1 MKAVMAKTDQEVLR
15 RQDSFLELPDVM
27 RRANKTLKASI
38 KLIGLRLPKASG
50 VKRITV
56 EGFPPSRL
64 HNAVIVTAPGMS
76 VGHGHHSVDDATLG
90 ARARLTPTTPMSRR
104 HQMRHQQRL
113 GQLQLQ
119 QHQQPPPPPPQQ
131 QQPATNPNS
140 CAPSPTRSEEQA
152 AAKARGSQADE
163 VAAAAAAGQG
173 GPGCCRAASAWD
185 EEKSDRGRGPADTA
199 PGAPEACSHCACACR
214 ADEVWAA
221 YRTLRKRYQALKSHA
236 DKEELRVSAEEQC
249 REMQS
254 ELGRQRVKMEAEF
267 DEKRSKMNEDLVK
280 IVSEIHA
287 ELYGNRGNGVPAAA
301 GRGHKEAEAGTE
313 GLGITQVDLQSLRDV
328 VQASFKESQA
338 VKKESSALREKV
350 AIGEECLHDA
360 LQESLS
366 LREEIARR
374 KQHGEVLLARIRFLQ
389 GQASAHVQNSAKRR
403 EGDPRSPA
411 DSTCD
416 SDSHSE
422 PISRPRNMGSRRR
435 HASDTH
441 RRRQQEPPPD
451 TDTDM
456 DTDSDESDD
465 STVHHYIR
473 PAPFTRRFSSNSY
486 DEDGYMSPPSLE
498 RARARPRP
506 GGATGRH
513 PPSQGARPGGAV
525 GRYAPP
531 QATQEASWGGG
542 RHGSTHLEREHEDLT
557 HEVYELSA
565 RLASSRTKTTTSY
578 SAAAAA
584 PAAAAPAAAAASLD
598 PFDFERRHLDGGASF
613 GTSAAASDGSAG
625 HWHRRRSQPEE
636 SVTVRAVDRVARTT
650 ATWRASRGGAHFSG
664 SSSDHPGGDWGPVP
678 RSRARAHARRPL
690 VASGS
695 GARSSSVS
703 GAFAYESDGGSW
715 QLVGPPKRHSRA
727 ADELPGHRRQ
737 QRRRREPEGVS
748 SSFEGRSV
756 VRGGGGDRGT
766 STAVSRTRT
775 LGTTANA
782 ILVAFGRSSSLPRTG
797 WQRVRYR

>member
-1 MKAVMAKTDQEVLR
+1 
-15 RQDSFLELPDVM
+15 M

-38 KLIGLRLPKASG
+38 KLIGLRLPKASE

-64 HNAVIVTAPGMS
+64 HNAVIVTAP
-76 VGHGHHSVDDATLG
+76 
-90 ARARLTPTTPMSRR
+90 
-104 HQMRHQQRL
+104 
-113 GQLQLQ
+113 
-119 QHQQPPPPPPQQ
+119 
-131 QQPATNPNS
+131 
-140 CAPSPTRSEEQA
+140 EEQA
-152 AAKARGSQADE
+152 AAKARGSQAGE

-173 GPGCCRAASAWD
+173 GPGCCRTASAWD

-199 PGAPEACSHCACACR
+199 PGAPEACSRCACACR

-221 YRTLRKRYQALKSHA
+221 YRTLRKRYHALKSQA

-267 DEKRSKMNEDLVK
+267 DEKKSKMNKDLVN
-280 IVSEIHA
+280 IVSEIHT
-287 ELYGNRGNGVPAAA
+287 ELYGNRGNVGPAAA

-338 VKKESSALREKV
+338 VKKESAALREKV

-389 GQASAHVQNSAKRR
+389 GQTSAHVKNSAKRR

-411 DSTCD
+411 VFTYD

-451 TDTDM
+451 TDTDI
-456 DTDSDESDD
+456 DTDSDESDG
-465 STVHHYIR
+465 STVHHYMR
-473 PAPFTRRFSSNSY
+473 PAPFTRRFSRNSY
-486 DEDGYMSPPSLE
+486 DEEEYQCPPSLE
-498 RARARPRP
+498 RAPARP
-506 GGATGRH
+506 GGPPGRH
-513 PPSQGARPGGAV
+513 PPSQGVRPGGALA
-525 GRYAPP
+525 R
-531 QATQEASWGGG
+531 
-542 RHGSTHLEREHEDLT
+542 STHLEREHEDLT

-565 RLASSRTKTTTSY
+565 RLASSRTTTTTS
-578 SAAAAA
+578 SSTAAVA
-584 PAAAAPAAAAASLD
+584 PAAAAGLD
-598 PFDFERRHLDGGASF
+598 PIDFERRHMDGGASV
-613 GTSAAASDGSAG
+613 GASAAASDGSAG
-625 HWHRRRSQPEE
+625 HWPRRRSQPEE
-636 SVTVRAVDRVARTT
+636 SVTVRAVDRVAKTT
-650 ATWRASRGGAHFSG
+650 ATWRASGGGAHVSG
-664 SSSDHPGGDWGPVP
+664 SSSEHPDGYWGPVP
-678 RSRARAHARRPL
+678 RNRAQTHARRPL
-690 VASGS
+690 IASGS

-703 GAFAYESDGGSW
+703 GASAYDSDGGCYSPSGGPW
-715 QLVGPPKRHSRA
+715 QLQSLGRGRW
-727 ADELPGHRRQ
+727 G
-737 QRRRREPEGVS
+737 QRRMP
-748 SSFEGRSV
+748 
-756 VRGGGGDRGT
+756 
-766 STAVSRTRT
+766 SR
-775 LGTTANA
+775 
-782 ILVAFGRSSSLPRTG
+782 
-797 WQRVRYR
+797 

>member
-1 MKAVMAKTDQEVLR
+1 
-15 RQDSFLELPDVM
+15 M

-38 KLIGLRLPKASG
+38 KLIGLRLPKASE
-50 VKRITV
+50 RITV

-64 HNAVIVTAPGMS
+64 HNAVIVTAPSMS
-76 VGHGHHSVDDATLG
+76 VGHGHHSVDDVTLG
-90 ARARLTPTTPMSRR
+90 ARARLTPMSRR
-104 HQMRHQQRL
+104 HQMLHQQRL
-113 GQLQLQ
+113 DQLELQ
-119 QHQQPPPPPPQQ
+119 QQ
-131 QQPATNPNS
+131 QQPQQRQPPTNPNS
-140 CAPSPTRSEEQA
+140 CAPSPTRLEEKA
-152 AAKARGSQADE
+152 VAKARGSQAGE

-185 EEKSDRGRGPADTA
+185 EEKSDRGRGPADAA
-199 PGAPEACSHCACACR
+199 PGALEACSHCACACR

-221 YRTLRKRYQALKSHA
+221 YRTLRKRYQALKSQA

-267 DEKRSKMNEDLVK
+267 DEKKNKMNEDLVK

-287 ELYGNRGNGVPAAA
+287 ELYGNRGNGEPAAA
-301 GRGHKEAEAGTE
+301 GRGHTEAEAGAE

-338 VKKESSALREKV
+338 VKKESAALREKV

-403 EGDPRSPA
+403 EGNPRSPA

-441 RRRQQEPPPD
+441 HRRHQEPPPD

-486 DEDGYMSPPSLE
+486 DEDGYKSPPSLE
-498 RARARPRP
+498 RARARPGR
-506 GGATGRH
+506 ATGRH
-513 PPSQGARPGGAV
+513 PPSQGARPGGAL

-531 QATQEASWGGG
+531 QATQEASCGGG
-542 RHGSTHLEREHEDLT
+542 GYGSTHLEREHEDLT

-565 RLASSRTKTTTSY
+565 RLASSRTKTTTYY
-578 SAAAAA
+578 SA
-584 PAAAAPAAAAASLD
+584 AAAAPAAAAASLD
-598 PFDFERRHLDGGASF
+598 PFDFERRHMDGGASF
-613 GTSAAASDGSAG
+613 GASAAASDGSAG
-625 HWHRRRSQPEE
+625 HWHRRRSQTEE
-636 SVTVRAVDRVARTT
+636 SVRVRAVDRVARTT
-650 ATWRASRGGAHFSG
+650 ATWRASRGSAHASG
-664 SSSDHPGGDWGPVP
+664 SSSDHPGVDWGPVP
-678 RSRARAHARRPL
+678 RRRSRAHARRPL
-690 VASGS
+690 IASGS

-703 GAFAYESDGGSW
+703 GASAHESDGGCYSPSGGSW

-737 QRRRREPEGVS
+737 QRRRREAEGVS

-756 VRGGGGDRGT
+756 VRGGGGRPWD
-766 STAVSRTRT
+766 VD
-775 LGTTANA
+775 
-782 ILVAFGRSSSLPRTG
+782 SSLSDEDAGDNGECHPG
-797 WQRVRYR
+797 SVW